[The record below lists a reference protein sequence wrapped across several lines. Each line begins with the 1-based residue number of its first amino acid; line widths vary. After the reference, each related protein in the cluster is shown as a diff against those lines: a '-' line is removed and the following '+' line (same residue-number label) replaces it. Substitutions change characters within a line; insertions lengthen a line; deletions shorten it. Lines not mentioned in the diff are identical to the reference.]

1 MSDSSS
7 DKHLGFTP
15 ELYPAGTHACY
26 MYCDETERRSVVHPF
41 VLAGLQDDETVH
53 YLADAIPA
61 ELFGR
66 ALDDRSAATLSR
78 SQLSRL
84 HVVSALEHYC
94 PAGEFIAHDV
104 LERLRQIYAA
114 SRTNGSSG
122 CRLAGE
128 TSWLS
133 PEIPGSE
140 DIVFS
145 ESSINALLPSAPITL
160 MCEYDTEL
168 FDGLTLFE
176 ILSVHPLM
184 VIHGQVMRN
193 PYYVGPDEYLAAL
206 RLENVLGQLLLV
218 ELVLTGLP
226 DELRMAEFVRGALLM
241 VPGVRNTHIVL
252 TTTIIPNDDRLE
264 SIRQRCFEAAKEPS
278 SLDVAAIRDEA
289 HGTIYLMR
297 STSRLFGVIIVE
309 VDDADAFAPYQD
321 FLFNIANAVAMAQDS
336 WRD

>member
-1 MSDSSS
+1 
-7 DKHLGFTP
+7 
-15 ELYPAGTHACY
+15 
-26 MYCDETERRSVVHPF
+26 
-41 VLAGLQDDETVH
+41 
-53 YLADAIPA
+53 
-61 ELFGR
+61 
-66 ALDDRSAATLSR
+66 
-78 SQLSRL
+78 
-84 HVVSALEHYC
+84 
-94 PAGEFIAHDV
+94 
-104 LERLRQIYAA
+104 
-114 SRTNGSSG
+114 
-122 CRLAGE
+122 
-128 TSWLS
+128 
-133 PEIPGSE
+133 
-140 DIVFS
+140 
-145 ESSINALLPSAPITL
+145 

-206 RLENVLGQLLLV
+206 RHPGLLKKSSLENVLGQLLLV